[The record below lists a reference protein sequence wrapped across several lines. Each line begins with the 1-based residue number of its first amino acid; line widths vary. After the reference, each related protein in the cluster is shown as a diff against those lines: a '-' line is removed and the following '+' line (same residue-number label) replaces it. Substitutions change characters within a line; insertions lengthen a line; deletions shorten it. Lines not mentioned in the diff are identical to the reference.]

1 VLEDAADWQEFS
13 EMLYDSPDRLGE
25 QLATEVVRDG
35 NVIQMPLPRRRSSSA
50 EIAAVRIQE
59 ERRGKR

>member
-1 VLEDAADWQEFS
+1 
-13 EMLYDSPDRLGE
+13 MLYDSPSRLGE